1 MYVEYQQQANLMC
14 LFKKTQVS
22 LMGNTVRERNH
33 LQIPQEWKELRL
45 VELLVSSASQVGT
58 CWGRTVLSL
67 KGLEECHRLTVIFN
81 LKQNDPSWPKLRNK
95 DKTKPCTL
103 RIHRAI
109 KICRIYIGQK
119 IRLLD
124 WLLVLCGETRLLF
137 LSGSTCASEIPIRHK
152 KKTL

>member
-1 MYVEYQQQANLMC
+1 MRSTNSKLIVCAYSTKPKSYWWG
-14 LFKKTQVS
+14 TQW
-22 LMGNTVRERNH
+22 GNTTVCRYARSGKNCSW
-33 LQIPQEWKELRL
+33 LNCWSVLLGSWEL
-45 VELLVSSASQVGT
+45 
-58 CWGRTVLSL
+58 CWGRTALSSE
-67 KGLEECHRLTVIFN
+67 GLEECHRLTVIFN
-81 LKQNDPSWPKLRNK
+81 LKQNYPSWPNLRNQ

-103 RIHRAI
+103 HIHRAI

-152 KKTL
+152 QKTL